1 MSLNSYPGNARLNV
15 SPTDVINRSQI
26 LHYYFLS
33 LPFHIY
39 IGLLGNIRLPALLNP
54 GCDQITSIVV
64 ESVVFLGT

>member
-33 LPFHIY
+33 LSFHIY
-39 IGLLGNIRLPALLNP
+39 IGLLGNIRLPALLLLNWQLELAT
-54 GCDQITSIVV
+54 DYK
-64 ESVVFLGT
+64 